1 MASSKQV
8 IKANKIGDINIE
20 EIIMASKKI
29 KNKVSITLNENSP
42 VVQTPFLEVT
52 GTLRKTPVPHIY
64 QLDTLFKGDSDRKMN
79 QWYEFIE
86 NLETHITNHI
96 MSIGTNWFT
105 QKNVIIKSLIRENE
119 NDSNIHF
126 IKWPICLTNN
136 IFIDENKKPFD
147 PSEIKDKDLIKLIIE
162 ISDLWVQENQ
172 CGLAVIVQKVL
183 VKPHI
188 EKIESEY
195 IFDDSD
201 SSVSYSDD
209 DNKSNIISLLAT
221 EQKKSSSKKEYCP
234 KKELVSTLSL
244 KEKIVPK
251 ENPSR
256 STLKEFIEEEQ
267 LGSHEEVPEPKKYK
281 PVSEHKNMEGILQPG
296 ERRSSRK
303 EQHSKSIHQSNK
315 QHNTNNSQN
324 KFNQPDKHI
333 NGSHTNEYDISRG
346 YNNKQKNTA
355 PLHNK
360 QKNTEPTQ
368 NNPRPINKNK
378 FNLFSDL
385 SDDIS
390 FDSNDSEY
398 RRVGPAVGGIPMR
411 PRNNNIRPNLMDKI
425 SVSSRSMSDINDD
438 DLDFE

>member
-8 IKANKIGDINIE
+8 IKANKIRDIIID
-20 EIIMASKKI
+20 EIIMAPKKI
-29 KNKVSITLNENSP
+29 KNKVSITLNGKSP
-42 VVQTPFLEVT
+42 VIQTPFLQVT

-64 QLDTLFKGDSDRKMN
+64 QMDTLFKGDSDKKMN

-96 MSIGTNWFT
+96 MSIGTSWFT
-105 QKNVIIKSLIRENE
+105 EKNVIIKSLIREND

-136 IFIDENKKPFD
+136 IFVDENKKPFD
-147 PSEIKDKDLIKLIIE
+147 PSEIKDGDLIKLIIE

-172 CGLAVIVQKVL
+172 CGLAVIVQKIL
-183 VKPHI
+183 VKPHV

-201 SSVSYSDD
+201 SSVSYSSDD

-221 EQKKSSSKKEYCP
+221 EQKKVSSKKGYGAKHEP
-234 KKELVSTLSL
+234 VSTLPLRKQAELRDSL
-244 KEKIVPK
+244 SCP
-251 ENPSR
+251 
-256 STLKEFIEEEQ
+256 TLKEFIEEEQ
-267 LGSHEEVPEPKKYK
+267 LDSHEEVSKQKNFK
-281 PVSEHKNMEGILQPG
+281 NASEHKYMEAAHQPR
-296 ERRSSRK
+296 ERQTSWK
-303 EQHSKSIHQSNK
+303 EQQHSKSIHQSNK
-315 QHNTNNSQN
+315 QHNTSNVQKKINHSNKQINESQMDGSYGQKGYDN
-324 KFNQPDKHI
+324 KQKNI
-333 NGSHTNEYDISRG
+333 TSA
-346 YNNKQKNTA
+346 NNKQKNI
-355 PLHNK
+355 
-360 QKNTEPTQ
+360 EPTQ
-368 NNPRPINKNK
+368 NNSRPTNNKK

-398 RRVGPAVGGIPMR
+398 RRVGPK
-411 PRNNNIRPNLMDKI
+411 NNNIRPNLMDKF

>member
-1 MASSKQV
+1 MTSSKQV
-8 IKANKIGDINIE
+8 IKASKIGDIIID
-20 EIIMASKKI
+20 EIIMAPKKI
-29 KNKVSITLNENSP
+29 KNKVSITLNGKSP
-42 VVQTPFLEVT
+42 VIQTPFLQIT

-64 QLDTLFKGDSDRKMN
+64 QIDTLFRGDSDKKMN

-96 MSIGTNWFT
+96 MSIGTSWFT
-105 QKNVIIKSLIRENE
+105 EKNVIIKSLIREND

-126 IKWPICLTNN
+126 IKWPICLADNM
-136 IFIDENKKPFD
+136 FIDENKKPFD

-183 VKPHI
+183 VKPHV

-221 EQKKSSSKKEYCP
+221 EQKKSSSKKKGYCT
-234 KKELVSTLSL
+234 KQELGSTLSSKKQVEL
-244 KEKIVPK
+244 KK
-251 ENPSR
+251 SLSG
-256 STLKEFIEEEQ
+256 STIKEFMEEEQ
-267 LGSHEEVPEPKKYK
+267 LNSHERVPSPKKSK
-281 PVSEHKNMEGILQPG
+281 NMSEHKYLEEPLQPND
-296 ERRSSRK
+296 RQTFRK
-303 EQHSKSIHQSNK
+303 ERQSKSIHQSNK
-315 QHNTNNSQN
+315 QYNTNNPQ
-324 KFNQPDKHI
+324 KKINQPNKQI
-333 NGSHTNEYDISRG
+333 NESHMDASYVPKGYD
-346 YNNKQKNTA
+346 NKQKNI
-355 PLHNK
+355 
-360 QKNTEPTQ
+360 EPTQ
-368 NNPRPINKNK
+368 NNSRLTNNKK

-398 RRVGPAVGGIPMR
+398 RRVGPKN
-411 PRNNNIRPNLMDKI
+411 NNNIRPNLIDKF

-438 DLDFE
+438 DLDYE